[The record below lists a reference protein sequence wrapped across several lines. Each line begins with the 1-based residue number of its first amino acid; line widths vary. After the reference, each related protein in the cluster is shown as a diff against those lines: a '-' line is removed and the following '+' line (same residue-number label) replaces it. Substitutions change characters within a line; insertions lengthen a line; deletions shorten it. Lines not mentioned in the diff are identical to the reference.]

1 MSTLMINGRIVEGA
15 DQTVSAFDAG
25 LQHGVGLFETFTAGV
40 RSGAP
45 WALHLEDHVER
56 LARSARELGLSESVR
71 EAGLADAAIKAVL
84 HAGLDRARVRLTL
97 TGGDLNLLHAA
108 NNPGAPARVLPTILI
123 HVQPATPYPED
134 MFERGVS
141 VVLADLRVNPL
152 DPAAGHK
159 TLNYW
164 SRLRELQRAA
174 SQRAAEALVFQVTN
188 HLAGG
193 CVSNCI
199 LVGRRGDRIELLTP
213 IARGEEQDIAGA
225 GDASGS
231 QGAVLPSP
239 VLPGVVRAWALEQA
253 NRCGYH
259 VVRRMISIDDV
270 LRADEVLLTN
280 SSWGVLPVVRVESK
294 DIGEGQVGP
303 IARELRRAWIEAIE
317 EASDPMN

>member
-1 MSTLMINGRIVEGA
+1 MSTLMINGRIVEGS

-40 RSGAP
+40 RGGAP
-45 WALHLEDHVER
+45 WALHLEEHVER

-71 EAGLADAAIKAVL
+71 EAGLADAALKAIL

-97 TGGDLNLLHAA
+97 TGGDLNLLNAA
-108 NNPGAPARVLPTILI
+108 QTGTPARVLPTVII
-123 HVQPATPYPED
+123 HVQPATAYPED

-141 VVLADLRVNPL
+141 AVLADMRVNPL

-199 LVGRRGDRIELLTP
+199 LVQREDDRIQLVTP
-213 IARGEEQDIAGA
+213 IARGEEQDVASAAG
-225 GDASGS
+225 GS
-231 QGAVLPSP
+231 QSGAIVPSP
-239 VLPGVVRAWALEQA
+239 VLPGVTRAWAIEEA
-253 NRCGYH
+253 TSRGYR
-259 VVRRMISIDDV
+259 VLRRMISINDV
-270 LRADEVLLTN
+270 LKADEVLLTN
-280 SSWGVLPVVRVESK
+280 SSWGVLPVVKVEAEA
-294 DIGEGQVGP
+294 IGDGVVGP
-303 IARELRRAWIEAIE
+303 IAKELRRAWNEAID